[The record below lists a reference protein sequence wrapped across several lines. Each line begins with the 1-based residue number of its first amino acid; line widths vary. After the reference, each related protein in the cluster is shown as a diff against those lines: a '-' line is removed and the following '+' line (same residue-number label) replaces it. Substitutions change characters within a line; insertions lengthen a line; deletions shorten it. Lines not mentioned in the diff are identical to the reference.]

1 MSEYIDISLVI
12 IGESTD
18 LYRRIMLEVSKADD
32 TIVSMFH
39 PIGANTIEVSAHW
52 NQSEFDEKIE
62 RIKKIP
68 GVKDIKILNQRKAVQ
83 RHNIERIKIS
93 EEASWIKELEPI
105 GVITSA
111 KDSRNYNEA
120 LSLSCSFF
128 QYFGKKILLWDSHH
142 TGNPISNKKTKTLE
156 SITCELYT
164 RNLIDKI
171 TYDKMFE
178 VDNYVTTFNM
188 MVWLSNFLRAK
199 QKMQKPK
206 L

>member
-93 EEASWIKELEPI
+93 EEASWIKKI
-105 GVITSA
+105 GTV
-111 KDSRNYNEA
+111 RYNHK
-120 LSLSCSFF
+120 
-128 QYFGKKILLWDSHH
+128 G
-142 TGNPISNKKTKTLE
+142 
-156 SITCELYT
+156 
-164 RNLIDKI
+164 
-171 TYDKMFE
+171 
-178 VDNYVTTFNM
+178 
-188 MVWLSNFLRAK
+188 
-199 QKMQKPK
+199 
-206 L
+206 